1 MSEEGVKR
9 EKERQLQILKTHVT
23 SELVEGDYS
32 AEED

>member
-9 EKERQLQILKTHVT
+9 EKERQLQILKTYVT
-23 SELVEGDYS
+23 SELVEGNYP